1 MNIEH
6 DQDARKPSPSP
17 EQQTF
22 LDNLQTVLDGTDT
35 HAFMR
40 LTGGPGTGKSF
51 SIARAA
57 EAAAEAGWAVML
69 IGPTHQAVGV
79 LAASVPLAYP
89 YEPDGKTGLAA
100 GTVVTA
106 TAHRVGQWVQKS
118 RARGAAA
125 GQDAPVA
132 VDSWLGRSLKLSW
145 VDPPVGVLMLADEIS
160 MYTHGMSRALEAVL
174 ATVRSAGARTV
185 LVGVGDP
192 YQLTPV
198 RGNSYRLQPD
208 EHPSSPSL
216 FLTQTPDVDVGLAV
230 NQRAKD
236 ATLRKVVQCYLD
248 FQRVLPPP
256 EGSEVYQWRRVGDT
270 LWRDWAALI
279 AQSDPGDCIAL
290 GYRRKTVA
298 HAGDMLH
305 RILHGTPAGQLETER
320 HMRVQE
326 TFSPRGRTIAA
337 SSDLVVIDDLL
348 DLDQHMAVEAIL
360 PPEAGHRPA
369 HAPETLTVLREIV
382 TMDFEAFGPLPAAN
396 VRVLGDRS
404 GYYPRV
410 PVSVTTA
417 GDAPTVSETRW
428 ASLISALAMAAF
440 RTPSYGDTV
449 RRGLQTTY
457 YHLQDSARLRLEPP
471 YAMTSHRSQ
480 GSTFKHVLVLADSST
495 GGVLVDIPDA
505 QSRHSSSYVM
515 LSRASQTL
523 TIGWT

>member
-6 DQDARKPSPSP
+6 DSGACKPSASP

-22 LDNLQTVLDGTDT
+22 LDILQSVLDGAET
-35 HAFMR
+35 HAFVR

-51 SIARAA
+51 SISKAA
-57 EAAAEAGWAVML
+57 EAAAGAGWAVIL

-100 GTVVTA
+100 GAIVTA

-118 RARGAAA
+118 RARGAAE
-125 GQDAPVA
+125 GQDAPVP

-145 VDPPVGVLMLADEIS
+145 VDPPVGVVMLADEIS
-160 MYTHGMSRALEAVL
+160 MYTHGMARALEAVL

-192 YQLTPV
+192 FQLTPV
-198 RGNSYRLQPD
+198 RGDAYRLQPD
-208 EHPSSPSL
+208 EQPASPSL
-216 FLTQTPDVDVGLAV
+216 FLTQEPAAEVKLAV

-236 ATLRKVVQCYLD
+236 AVLRQVVQCYLD

-256 EGSEVYQWRRVGDT
+256 EGSEVYQWRRMGDT

-279 AQSDPGDCIAL
+279 AQSEPGDCIAL

-298 HAGDMLH
+298 HAGDMIH
-305 RILHGTPAGQLETER
+305 RILHGAPAGQIEAGR

-337 SSDLVVIDDLL
+337 SSDLVVVDDLI
-348 DLDQHMAVEAIL
+348 DLDEHMVVEAIL

-369 HAPETLTVLREIV
+369 HAPETLIALREIV
-382 TMDFEAFGPLPAAN
+382 SMDVERFGPLPAAN

-410 PVSVTTA
+410 PVAVATA
-417 GDAPTVSETRW
+417 GDAPTTSETRW
-428 ASLISALAMAAF
+428 ASLISALSMAAF
-440 RTPSYGDTV
+440 RSPQLDATV
-449 RRGLQTTY
+449 RRGLQTTFF
-457 YHLQDSARLRLEPP
+457 HLQDSARLKLEPP

-480 GSTFKHVLVLADSST
+480 GSTFKHVLVLADSQT
-495 GGVLVDIPDA
+495 GGVLVNIPDT
-505 QSRHSSSYVM
+505 QSRHASSYVM

-523 TIGWT
+523 TIGWV